1 MTAPKARIWELDAF
15 RGVAIL
21 AVILVHLLF
30 DLRYFLGLNLGYD
43 NTVFQFIMQYGGV
56 VFVVLSGI
64 CVTLGRRSLRR
75 GLIVFGCAMAV
86 TLVTEAMVWLGLD
99 SGSIV
104 VRFGVLHL
112 LGLCMLLWPLLR
124 RLPTG
129 AMAVLGLVL
138 VVLGYWFRTFQV
150 EAAWLFPLGLTAPGF
165 SSSDYFPLL
174 PHLGWFL
181 LGAVLGRTAYR
192 EKQTPA
198 APGQCPGGSHPL
210 FQLVRP
216 DVPVPVPG
224 PSAGALRP
232 GVRHR
237 RPPRLTDRNHR
248 GCEHNAP
255 GFGRIYNPPPTG
267 AGNRRC
273 ACRGALHMRPAQP
286 PQPPGLRTQR
296 TGDTRAGRGLIG

>member
-30 DLRYFLGLNLGYD
+30 DLRYFLGLSLGYD
-43 NTVFQFIMQYGGV
+43 NAVFQFIMQYGGV

-150 EAAWLFPLGLTAPGF
+150 EAVWLFPLGLTAPGF

-192 EKQTPA
+192 EKQTLLPRVNAQA
-198 APGQCPGGSHPL
+198 APIRFFSWCGRMSL
-210 FQLVRP
+210 FLYLGHQPVLYALV
-216 DVPVPVPG
+216 
-224 PSAGALRP
+224 SAIAALR
-232 GVRHR
+232 G
-237 RPPRLTDRNHR
+237 
-248 GCEHNAP
+248 
-255 GFGRIYNPPPTG
+255 
-267 AGNRRC
+267 
-273 ACRGALHMRPAQP
+273 
-286 PQPPGLRTQR
+286 
-296 TGDTRAGRGLIG
+296 

>member
-30 DLRYFLGLNLGYD
+30 DLRYFL
-43 NTVFQFIMQYGGV
+43 IMQYGGV

-150 EAAWLFPLGLTAPGF
+150 EAVWLFPLGLTAPGF

-192 EKQTPA
+192 EKQTLLPRVNAQA
-198 APGQCPGGSHPL
+198 APIRFFSWCGRMSL
-210 FQLVRP
+210 FLYLGHQPVLYALV
-216 DVPVPVPG
+216 
-224 PSAGALRP
+224 SAIAALR
-232 GVRHR
+232 G
-237 RPPRLTDRNHR
+237 
-248 GCEHNAP
+248 
-255 GFGRIYNPPPTG
+255 
-267 AGNRRC
+267 
-273 ACRGALHMRPAQP
+273 
-286 PQPPGLRTQR
+286 
-296 TGDTRAGRGLIG
+296 